1 MMLVNRFLKS
11 VLSLAVISGLLIGG
25 STTVNADEGLGSFS
39 ANVGIF
45 SEYSFRGIDQS
56 GEEAAIQGGFDWAH
70 DSGFYLG
77 TWGSNVDFNDNES
90 VSEFD
95 FYGGFSK
102 ELSNGVS
109 IDLSL
114 IGYTYPGAYDSS
126 NYDFMEYAIGLGKS
140 IGPVALSFAVN
151 YSDEFFGESGDATYV
166 QGGLDYELPQGVTLS
181 AHVGHQSI
189 DLETVYGA
197 PDYVDYSVGGSYTL
211 KSFDLSVTYVDTDVD
226 DNWNST
232 DQSGKEGRAIFGVS
246 RSF

>member
-1 MMLVNRFLKS
+1 MLVNRFLKS

-70 DSGFYLG
+70 NSGFYLG
-77 TWGSNVDFNDNES
+77 TWGSNVDFNDDES

-140 IGPVALSFAVN
+140 MGPVALSFAIN

-189 DLETVYGA
+189 D
-197 PDYVDYSVGGSYTL
+197 
-211 KSFDLSVTYVDTDVD
+211 
-226 DNWNST
+226 
-232 DQSGKEGRAIFGVS
+232 
-246 RSF
+246 